1 MTIVVTADIVGSRR
15 LADRAEAQRVLDEE
29 IARAEHDLPLATRPL
44 RPTVGD
50 EQQGEYP
57 TLDAA
62 MGSLLLLQLTLPD
75 GIECRFGIG
84 IGAVSAVPSA
94 SGDIPE
100 GPAWWAA
107 REAIDKVH
115 ALQQRA
121 VPSART
127 WVVAALDEGA
137 TADREA
143 RMANS
148 YLLARDQ
155 LVGAMSERTRRL
167 TYGRCLGITQRE
179 LASSEGI
186 TQSAVSQALATSG
199 ASAVIEGFRLLGL
212 ESAGTPTR

>member
-1 MTIVVTADIVGSRR
+1 MASRTS
-15 LADRAEAQRVLDEE
+15 APAAQAQRVLDDA
-29 IARAEHDLPLATRPL
+29 IARAEHDLQLADRPL

-50 EQQGEYP
+50 EQQAEYP

-84 IGAVSAVPSA
+84 IGEVSAVPSA
-94 SGDIPE
+94 AGDIPE

-107 REAIDKVH
+107 REAIDRVH

-127 WVVAALDEGA
+127 WVVAAPAEGA
-137 TADREA
+137 IAENDA
-143 RMANS
+143 RLANA

-179 LASSEGI
+179 LARAEGI